1 MTEAFKTIRSW
12 LFVVALALLAVCC
25 WQPRSAHAQ
34 NSCAASSCVQWG
46 GTGFQSGTTTPGTTV
61 TGVTAGDTLDIYF
74 CGEGPT
80 ALGSVTDNGTAVT
93 VGAVQVNAGPGASL
107 CLVAVSSNVTA
118 GSHVIVI
125 NTTGSCTSCT
135 TIVPEWAGAIPM
147 VSQNGAANNI
157 TGATG
162 PQTGGNVTA
171 TGAARLETMYTTGG
185 ASSGNPTLPSGFST
199 AIATVAGVTV
209 AFENVSAGTYKPS
222 WTANAGGDD
231 YPIVMNG
238 VFQSGG
244 TPPLRSL
251 MGVGR

>member
-125 NTTGSCTSCT
+125 NTTGSCT
-135 TIVPEWAGAIPM
+135 
-147 VSQNGAANNI
+147 
-157 TGATG
+157 
-162 PQTGGNVTA
+162 
-171 TGAARLETMYTTGG
+171 RLC
-185 ASSGNPTLPSGFST
+185 
-199 AIATVAGVTV
+199 
-209 AFENVSAGTYKPS
+209 
-222 WTANAGGDD
+222 
-231 YPIVMNG
+231 
-238 VFQSGG
+238 
-244 TPPLRSL
+244 
-251 MGVGR
+251 GRIFDRLCF